1 MELQNYYRYIAV
13 FAYYEDGIS
22 VTFPDLPGCVSHG
35 ENEEE
40 AIKCAKEAL
49 ALHMWGMEQD
59 GDPIPDPSGLRSIEM
74 KNGEMAMLVEVFM
87 PPFREKQNS
96 RFVKKTLSIPYWLNA
111 EAENKG
117 VNFSK
122 VLQRAL
128 MDQLGV
134 QS

>member
-1 MELQNYYRYIAV
+1 MSLPNYYRYIAV
-13 FAYYEDGIS
+13 FAYYHSGIS
-22 VTFPDLPGCVSHG
+22 ITFPDLPGCVSHG
-35 ENEEE
+35 DSEEE
-40 AIKCAKEAL
+40 AMSCAKEAL
-49 ALHMWGMEQD
+49 ALHMWGIEQD
-59 GDPIPDPSGLRSIEM
+59 EDPVPEPSGLRGLDLHENEVAVLI
-74 KNGEMAMLVEVFM
+74 EVFM

-111 EAENKG
+111 EAENRG

-134 QS
+134 NQ